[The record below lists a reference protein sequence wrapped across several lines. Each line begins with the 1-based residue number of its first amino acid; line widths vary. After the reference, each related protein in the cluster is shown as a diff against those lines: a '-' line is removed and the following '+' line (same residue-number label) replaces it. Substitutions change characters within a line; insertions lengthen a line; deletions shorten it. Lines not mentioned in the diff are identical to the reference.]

1 MPAPDKY
8 LLDRNQ
14 PLHRLACQVH
24 DIGTQ
29 AWPSSTFK
37 LAISFITKPLDR
49 GI

>member
-1 MPAPDKY
+1 MPVHDKY

-14 PLHRLACQVH
+14 PGHQPACRVD
-24 DIGTQ
+24 DIDTQ

-37 LAISFITKPLDR
+37 LANSLIIKPLDC